1 MLKNIADKKD
11 NVFLLDL
18 ICFEYTLL
26 EFNKLIDWIYAPE
39 DEFREKRKGVITAR
53 EKLVQIINSGEMN
66 YKAIQE
72 IMDYDR
78 SLQNYCLILLGIQ
91 GLRFQKG
98 IWEYAGGRIVVSG
111 QIDKKTISVDSR
123 QPGFR

>member
-78 SLQNYCLILLGIQ
+78 SLQNHNIEQLSAKLLFYN
-91 GLRFQKG
+91 LLTSNLYLK
-98 IWEYAGGRIVVSG
+98 
-111 QIDKKTISVDSR
+111 
-123 QPGFR
+123 